1 MKTTKI
7 LFAIGLVSI
16 LSFTGCSPEEDIK
29 NPDLTPFLLY
39 EEFNS
44 NTTDGVNL
52 NLANWTN
59 YAEAG
64 TVKWR
69 EGIYY
74 SDRYTEFTAYT
85 PIDADKEPINIG
97 WLISPA
103 INMDQFANEK
113 LAFNV
118 AQAYVSTSANS
129 LEVLISTDFNGTNV
143 ETANWDSKT
152 FDLPPLDFDTKF
164 DFFSSGA
171 IDLSQYKG
179 NIHIAFK
186 VVGSGTDPNLDGT
199 YEIDNVRIY
208 NK

>member
-7 LFAIGLVSI
+7 LFLIGLVSI

-39 EEFNS
+39 EAFGA
-44 NTTDGVNL
+44 NTTDGIDL
-52 NLANWTN
+52 NLTNWKN
-59 YAEAG
+59 YSEAG

-69 EGIYY
+69 EGLYY
-74 SDRYTEFTAYT
+74 SDKYTEFTAYQSGQ
-85 PIDADKEPINIG
+85 PSNIG

-103 INMDQFANEK
+103 INMDKYANEK

-129 LEVLISTDFNGTNV
+129 LEVLISTDYNGNNV

-152 FDLPPLDFDTKF
+152 FDLPPLDYDTNF

-171 IDLSQYKG
+171 IDLSQYTG

-186 VVGSGTDPNLDGT
+186 VVGSGTDNNLDGT
-199 YEIDNVRIY
+199 YEIDDVRIY